1 VRSIGL
7 RAGEGSGDAAAPVLE
22 CLDGRESVEEREH
35 EQDGRPVIA
44 AHAHDARRTAAELFL
59 DAGPARRRRI
69 ADRVYG
75 SGLGN
80 YCGGSPPATG
90 AGVTAA
96 GFEPQ
101 ARRAAGD
108 LPDAGVDALGHGA
121 PRQRCAQSD
130 ARAED
135 EHLPAAGSERVE
147 TAAGRL
153 AARGVAPRAGSRRAV
168 TPAGTGPPTADVGGR
183 RRRRAASEPSPAL
196 ESPLEGRCHRTSSS
210 RRRTR
215 RIRCSARA

>member
-101 ARRAAGD
+101 ARRARPAICRT
-108 LPDAGVDALGHGA
+108 LASTRSATA
-121 PRQRCAQSD
+121 PRDSGAGSPMPGRRTSNL
-130 ARAED
+130 R
-135 EHLPAAGSERVE
+135 LPAASALRQPLGGSPRV
-147 TAAGRL
+147 AWR
-153 AARGVAPRAGSRRAV
+153 
-168 TPAGTGPPTADVGGR
+168 
-183 RRRRAASEPSPAL
+183 PAL
-196 ESPLEGRCHRTSSS
+196 GADAL
-210 RRRTR
+210 
-215 RIRCSARA
+215 